1 MELFRSLGAIVK
13 PGAESIYMS
22 YDLISKIN
30 INHLKI
36 FESVYRL
43 KSMTLAAQ
51 ELFLTQSGVSQHM
64 KSFEESLKLTLFIRN
79 RTQLYTT
86 EEADLLYKSCAK
98 AFADIEET
106 LRKIRD
112 PKQKQIVGTV
122 KIGIPT
128 EFGNNI
134 VIPFLSEWSQKYP
147 QVKFDFVY
155 GYGLALMQQLEKGE
169 VDLAFIDSIQKN
181 RKLASKIVF
190 QEDLTLVASAE
201 YLKKKDFKPSQK
213 ENLKDLLLFDFLEY
227 EHKESILR
235 MWFLYHYK
243 KKNLSLNVKA
253 WATNVQGVASLVKQ
267 GMGAAILPDHLIEK
281 LIKQG
286 QPLHVFKGKKSSLKN
301 DISVAWIKD
310 KPRSQ
315 ASDEVL
321 KHILT
326 KNSVV

>member
-1 MELFRSLGAIVK
+1 MELNEGVGANIK
-13 PGAESIYMS
+13 PGPEGFYMDNS
-22 YDLISKIN
+22 LLSKIN

-36 FESVYRL
+36 FETVYRL

-64 KSFEESLKLTLFIRN
+64 KSFEESLNLTLFIRN

-86 EEADLLYKSCAK
+86 EEADLLYKSCVR
-98 AFADIEET
+98 AFMDIENT
-106 LRKIRD
+106 LHKIKD
-112 PKQKQIVGTV
+112 PKEKQIAGTI

-134 VIPFLSEWSQKYP
+134 VIPFLSEWSQKFP

-155 GYGLALMQQLEKGE
+155 GYGLALMQQLENSD

-181 RKLASKIVF
+181 RKVASRVVF
-190 QEDLTLVASAE
+190 QEDLNLVASNQ
-201 YLKKKDFKPSQK
+201 YLKKHDIKPTQK
-213 ENLKDLLLFDFLEY
+213 ENLKDLLLLDFLEY

-235 MWFLYHYK
+235 MWFQYHYN
-243 KKNLSLNVKA
+243 KKNVSLNIKA

-267 GMGAAILPDHLIEK
+267 GMGVAILPDHLIEK

-286 QPLHVFKGKKSSLKN
+286 QPLHVFKGKKSNLKN

-315 ASDEVL
+315 ASDELL

-326 KNSVV
+326 KNPV

>member
-1 MELFRSLGAIVK
+1 MAH
-13 PGAESIYMS
+13 
-22 YDLISKIN
+22 DLISKLN

-64 KSFEESLKLTLFIRN
+64 KSFEDSLNLTLFIRN

-86 EEADLLYKSCAK
+86 EEADLLYKSCVR
-98 AFADIEET
+98 AFGDIEET
-106 LRKIRD
+106 LRKIKD
-112 PKQKQIVGTV
+112 PKLKQIAGTV
-122 KIGIPT
+122 RIGIPT

-155 GYGLALMQQLEKGE
+155 GYGLGLMQQLEKSE

-181 RKLASKIVF
+181 RKVASKVVF
-190 QEDLTLVASAE
+190 QEDLTLVASAQ
-201 YLKKKDFKPSQK
+201 YLKKRDIKSSQK
-213 ENLKDLLLFDFLEY
+213 ENLKDLLAFDFLEY

-235 MWFLYHYK
+235 MWFQYHYN
-243 KKNLSLNVKA
+243 KKNVSLNVKA

-286 QPLHVFKGKKSSLKN
+286 QSLHVFKGKKSSLKN

-315 ASDEVL
+315 ATDELL

-326 KNSVV
+326 KNAVS

>member
-1 MELFRSLGAIVK
+1 MAHN
-13 PGAESIYMS
+13 
-22 YDLISKIN
+22 LISKIN

-36 FESVYRL
+36 FEAVYRL

-64 KSFEESLKLTLFIRN
+64 KSFEESLNLTLFIRN

-86 EEADLLYKSCAK
+86 EEADLLYKSCVK
-98 AFADIEET
+98 AFSDIEGT
-106 LRKIRD
+106 LQKIKD
-112 PKQKQIVGTV
+112 PKQKQIVGTI

-134 VIPFLSEWSQKYP
+134 VIPFLSEWSQKFP

-155 GYGLALMQQLEKGE
+155 GYGLALMQQLEKSE

-181 RKLASKIVF
+181 RKVASKVVF
-190 QEDLTLVASAE
+190 QEDLNLVASHQ
-201 YLKKKDFKPSQK
+201 YLKKHDIKPAQK
-213 ENLKDLLLFDFLEY
+213 ENLKDLLAFDFLEY

-235 MWFLYHYK
+235 MWFQYHYN
-243 KKNLSLNVKA
+243 KKNVNLNVKA

-267 GMGAAILPDHLIEK
+267 GMGVAILPDHLVEK

-315 ASDEVL
+315 ASDELL

-326 KNSVV
+326 KNPGS